1 VAKSISW
8 RATGTMDTF
17 VVSWIIT
24 GELVVAL
31 SIGGV
36 EIVTKMILYYL
47 HERLWDRVSWGRLRS
62 GPVDYEI

>member
-1 VAKSISW
+1 
-8 RATGTMDTF
+8 
-17 VVSWIIT
+17 
-24 GELVVAL
+24 VAL